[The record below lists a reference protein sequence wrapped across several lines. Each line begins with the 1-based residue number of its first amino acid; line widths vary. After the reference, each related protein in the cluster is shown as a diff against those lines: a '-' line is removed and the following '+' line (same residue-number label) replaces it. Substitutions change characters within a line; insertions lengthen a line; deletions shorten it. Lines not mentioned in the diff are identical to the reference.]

1 MYGAIIERILR
12 FQTNCMVKMIRRR
25 KAMERFKIEGVNYKI
40 GALLNSEPGLV
51 SMYKDDR

>member
-1 MYGAIIERILR
+1 
-12 FQTNCMVKMIRRR
+12 
-25 KAMERFKIEGVNYKI
+25 MERFKIEGVNYKI